1 MRFLAPLALE
11 TKSAALQEKLASEQ
25 IEVVFPEVW
34 GDVAEL
40 DYKADGDGA
49 GEITGYASV
58 FNEEDRINDIVLPG
72 AFTKSLKEKK
82 ASRLPMLVGHVQ
94 RIPVGVWTELV
105 EDRKGL
111 RVKGKIDIQSED
123 GGQLHRVLKMG
134 AEIGISIGYRAVVHE
149 YQTDPKTN
157 DTKRLLKQVDLY
169 EISLVTIPCCDGAR
183 VTSVKHVAAEAP
195 EDTARRAA
203 LSLAHKQIAAFH
215 TSLAAD
221 RLAQIVRSLNA

>member
-1 MRFLAPLALE
+1 MRRLAPIALE
-11 TKSAALQEKLASEQ
+11 TKSAAPQMVSED
-25 IEVVFPEVW
+25 IEVIFPEIW
-34 GDVAEL
+34 GEI

-49 GEITGYASV
+49 GEIAGYASI
-58 FNEEDRINDIVLPG
+58 FGEEDRINDIVLPG

-82 ASRLPMLVGHVQ
+82 STRLPMLVGHVQ
-94 RIPVGVWTELV
+94 RIPVGVWTEIV

-111 RVKGKIDIQSED
+111 RVKGKIDIESPD

-157 DTKRLLKQVDLY
+157 DTRRLLKQVDLY

-183 VTSVKHVAAEAP
+183 VTSVKAMPQEAP
-195 EDTARRAA
+195 EDTAHRAA
-203 LSLAHKQIAAFH
+203 LALAHKNLNDFE

-221 RLAQIVRSLNA
+221 RLARIFANFNA